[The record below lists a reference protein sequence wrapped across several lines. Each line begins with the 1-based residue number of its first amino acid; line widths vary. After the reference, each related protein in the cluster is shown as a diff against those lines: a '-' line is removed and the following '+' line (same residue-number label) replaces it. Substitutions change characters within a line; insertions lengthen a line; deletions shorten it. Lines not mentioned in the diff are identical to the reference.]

1 MSRPRYE
8 LTLLAAVLA
17 VFAWSAWHPHDW
29 FTWVLEV
36 FPVVIGLAV
45 LAATRGRFP
54 LSRLLLGLIALHMV
68 VLMVGGHYTYAEVP
82 AFDWIR
88 DQFGLARNHYDRVGH
103 FFQGFVPALIAREIL
118 LRRSPLQPGAL
129 VGFLALCVAMA
140 ISAWYELLE
149 WWVALATG
157 SAADAFLGTQ
167 GDPWD
172 TQTDMFFA
180 CHRGPVCRHPD
191 AALARQV
198 HGPAAGLD
206 GEWGSG
212 ESPPRPLLSQRQGP
226 LRNAH
231 AP

>member
-8 LTLLAAVLA
+8 LILLVAVLA
-17 VFAWSAWHPHDW
+17 VFAWSAWHPNDR
-29 FTWVLEV
+29 FTWALEV
-36 FPVVIGLAV
+36 FPVVLGLAV
-45 LAATRGRFP
+45 LAATRRHFP
-54 LSRLLLGLIALHMV
+54 LSRLLVGLIALHMV

-118 LRRSPLQPGAL
+118 LRLSPLQPGAL
-129 VGFLALCVAMA
+129 TAFLAVCVAMA

-172 TQTDMFFA
+172 TQTDMFLAFI
-180 CHRGPVCRHPD
+180 G
-191 AALARQV
+191 ALSAVTLMRYWHDRSMARLP
-198 HGPAAGLD
+198 G
-206 GEWGSG
+206 
-212 ESPPRPLLSQRQGP
+212 
-226 LRNAH
+226 
-231 AP
+231 

>member
-29 FTWVLEV
+29 FTWALEV

-129 VGFLALCVAMA
+129 TAFLALCVAMA

-180 CHRGPVCRHPD
+180 SIGALCCRHPD
-191 AALARQV
+191 AALA
-198 HGPAAGLD
+198 
-206 GEWGSG
+206 
-212 ESPPRPLLSQRQGP
+212 
-226 LRNAH
+226 
-231 AP
+231 

>member
-45 LAATRGRFP
+45 LAANRGRFP
-54 LSRLLLGLIALHMV
+54 LSRLLLGLIALHMA

-118 LRRSPLQPGAL
+118 LRRSHLQPGAL
-129 VGFLALCVAMA
+129 TAFLAVCVAMA

-172 TQTDMFFA
+172 TQSDMFFA
-180 CHRGPVCRHPD
+180 AIG
-191 AALARQV
+191 ALCAVILMRRWHDRSMARV
-198 HGPAAGLD
+198 RD
-206 GEWGSG
+206 
-212 ESPPRPLLSQRQGP
+212 
-226 LRNAH
+226 
-231 AP
+231 

>member
-1 MSRPRYE
+1 LSRPRYE
-8 LTLLAAVLA
+8 SALLAAVLA
-17 VFAWSAWHPHDW
+17 AFAWSAWHPHDW
-29 FTWVLEV
+29 FTWGLEV

-68 VLMVGGHYTYAEVP
+68 VLLVGGHYTYAEVP

-129 VGFLALCVAMA
+129 VGVLAVCVAMA

-172 TQTDMFFA
+172 TQSDMFFA
-180 CHRGPVCRHPD
+180 AIGALCAIILMRRWHDRSMARLPD
-191 AALARQV
+191 
-198 HGPAAGLD
+198 
-206 GEWGSG
+206 
-212 ESPPRPLLSQRQGP
+212 
-226 LRNAH
+226 
-231 AP
+231 